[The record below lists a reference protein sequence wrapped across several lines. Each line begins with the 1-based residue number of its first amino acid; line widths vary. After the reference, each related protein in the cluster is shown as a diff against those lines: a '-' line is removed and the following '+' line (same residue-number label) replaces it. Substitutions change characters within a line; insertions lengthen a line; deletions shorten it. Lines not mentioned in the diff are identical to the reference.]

1 MDGSI
6 SKELNCDLYSGICN
20 FLNEPTKS
28 IAHHKSGLTRY
39 IHAYV
44 FNLVTVFNFLAL
56 LVYKG
61 WPVCPQTEGD
71 LLLFGGNTVLLAMV
85 IFFIHGC
92 FVPQWQS
99 W

>member
-71 LLLFGGNTVLLAMV
+71 LLLFGGIQFYWL
-85 IFFIHGC
+85 
-92 FVPQWQS
+92 W
-99 W
+99 